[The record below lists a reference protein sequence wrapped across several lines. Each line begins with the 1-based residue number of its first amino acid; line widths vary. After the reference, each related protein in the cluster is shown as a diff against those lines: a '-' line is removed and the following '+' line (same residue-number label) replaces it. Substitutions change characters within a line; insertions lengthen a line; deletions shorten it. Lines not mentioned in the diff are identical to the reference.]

1 VSQREKTG
9 YSMELPEKSGLPQ
22 IEIPDLSPRVATASN
37 GCEHGQGARHPAL
50 CLSLEYHY
58 QEVVS

>member
-1 VSQREKTG
+1 
-9 YSMELPEKSGLPQ
+9 MELPEKSGLPQ